1 MPNSLNPLSAPTRLD
16 FEARMGQS
24 GVVLWLTGLSGSGK
38 STLGDALAGT
48 LHERGLWVSRLD
60 GDALREGL
68 CADLGFS
75 SEDRAENLRRFA
87 QVARLMLRQG
97 LIVIVSTISPLEQ
110 HREVMRAHLP
120 TEDLVHL
127 HVCTSLEE
135 CKARDPKGLYAR
147 ALAGEIPS
155 FTGISAPYQV
165 PHDADLQVETHGSVE
180 ASLESILVYLEKCG
194 RIPQGDTP

>member
-1 MPNSLNPLSAPTRLD
+1 MPKSLNPLHAPTRLD

-38 STLGDALAGT
+38 STLGDALAAT

-75 SEDRAENLRRFA
+75 PEDRAENLRRFA

-127 HVCTSLEE
+127 HIDTPLEE

-165 PHDADLQVETHGSVE
+165 PQDADLQVDTRGSIE
-180 ASLESILVYLEKCG
+180 ASLELILVYLKKSG
-194 RIPQGDTP
+194 RIPQGAA